1 MTESV
6 ILLCYT
12 VFKQMERGAEDE
24 IFELYRNRHSSHHG
38 G

>member
-12 VFKQMERGAEDE
+12 VFKQMERGAEDK